1 MTIVA
6 NKHVARVG
14 HEFAAAMTADT
25 PIIEIAKMVSRLAS
39 ALDKQSELTAQLAME
54 NTILLSP
61 ENWLKHS
68 EEGAAA
74 SAIAKGNGASE
85 DEALLAG
92 MKSIIAC
99 MQSPATDAAI
109 ASLRAEAKAEA
120 IPDGYVL
127 VPQEMH
133 LTAEAMEGIC
143 FHCGDGGHQFG
154 EFTDGTL
161 FVGEVDYGDGKKV
174 YGLHIATAEYP
185 EEGCST
191 ICEFARQLRESKGEV
206 QS

>member
-39 ALDKQSELTAQLAME
+39 ALDKQTELTEQLAME
-54 NTILLSP
+54 NTILLTP

-74 SAIAKGNGASE
+74 SAIAEGNGASE

-99 MQSPATDAAI
+99 MQSSPHRQQSQPCEKRPQRRHLAAI
-109 ASLRAEAKAEA
+109 NMLR
-120 IPDGYVL
+120 
-127 VPQEMH
+127 
-133 LTAEAMEGIC
+133 
-143 FHCGDGGHQFG
+143 F
-154 EFTDGTL
+154 
-161 FVGEVDYGDGKKV
+161 
-174 YGLHIATAEYP
+174 ATAHLFQV
-185 EEGCST
+185 C
-191 ICEFARQLRESKGEV
+191 RQAGISVWMRM
-206 QS
+206 

>member
-6 NKHVARVG
+6 NKHVACVG

-25 PIIEIAKMVSRLAS
+25 PIIEIAKMVSRLAT
-39 ALDKQSELTAQLAME
+39 ALDKQTELTEQLAME
-54 NTILLSP
+54 NTILLTP

-74 SAIAKGNGASE
+74 SAIAEGNGASE

-99 MQSPATDAAI
+99 MQSLATSAAI
-109 ASLRAEAKAEA
+109 AALREEATEAAFNSDKHAALCDSAYVSGMQAGWNFGVDEDVTGFQQSLEAYRKPMREA
-120 IPDGYVL
+120 RR
-127 VPQEMH
+127 H
-133 LTAEAMEGIC
+133 
-143 FHCGDGGHQFG
+143 F
-154 EFTDGTL
+154 
-161 FVGEVDYGDGKKV
+161 
-174 YGLHIATAEYP
+174 
-185 EEGCST
+185 
-191 ICEFARQLRESKGEV
+191 RESKVEV

>member
-25 PIIEIAKMVSRLAS
+25 PIIEIARMVSRLAS
-39 ALDKQSELTAQLAME
+39 ALDKQTELTEQLAME
-54 NTILLSP
+54 NIILLTP

-68 EEGAAA
+68 QEGAAA
-74 SAIAKGNGASE
+74 SAIAEGNGASE

-99 MQSPATDAAI
+99 MQFLATSAAI
-109 ASLRAEAKAEA
+109 AALREEATEAAFNSDKHAALCDSAYVSGMQAGWNFGVDEDVTGFQQSLEAYRKPMREA
-120 IPDGYVL
+120 RR
-127 VPQEMH
+127 H
-133 LTAEAMEGIC
+133 
-143 FHCGDGGHQFG
+143 F
-154 EFTDGTL
+154 
-161 FVGEVDYGDGKKV
+161 
-174 YGLHIATAEYP
+174 
-185 EEGCST
+185 
-191 ICEFARQLRESKGEV
+191 RESKEDG